1 MCVST
6 ILFGQCC
13 LNSGATKTNV
23 IEELSTIILLEVGSI
38 VLVIIVVVLR
48 ILSGSMS
55 VCRISLI

>member
-38 VLVIIVVVLR
+38 VVIIVVYYRPV
-48 ILSGSMS
+48 
-55 VCRISLI
+55 VCRYVAYP